1 MRFWSPTHESTQG
14 PSNINQTSS
23 FEDLSTL
30 NDEYPQ
36 NGSKNGVTATR
47 TGSDTARRAFCVS
60 EVGALK
66 FKSSIRLVGTSM
78 STRICRYVNANDC
91 WW

>member
-1 MRFWSPTHESTQG
+1 MSPRRAHR
-14 PSNINQTSS
+14 TSIKRHFLKIS
-23 FEDLSTL
+23 STL

-36 NGSKNGVTATR
+36 NGSKNGVTAPR

-78 STRICRYVNANDC
+78 STRVCRYVNANDC